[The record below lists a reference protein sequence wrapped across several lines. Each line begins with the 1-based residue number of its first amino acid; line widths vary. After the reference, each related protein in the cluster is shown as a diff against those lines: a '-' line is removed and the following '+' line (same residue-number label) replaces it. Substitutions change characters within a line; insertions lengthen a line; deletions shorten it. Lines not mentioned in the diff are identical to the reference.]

1 MSSKKLRECALQNL
15 RNFRKGVKI
24 VFMDRTKDFRR
35 TILVVD
41 DASVNREML
50 NEILSPHYDVIQA
63 ENGTDALAQLREKK
77 ARISLMLLDLIMPG
91 VNGYEVMETMI
102 KDPELSRIPVIVL
115 TSEKSAEVE
124 SLQTGAAD
132 FLTKPYDNPEVVLA
146 RVRHSIA
153 LSEQMKLIQS
163 TERDLLTKL
172 YTKEYFFEYAKQL
185 KERNANTAMDAIAI
199 NLTNFHLINEIY
211 GRNFGNII
219 LQTLAADITQ
229 LAEESEGIGCRY
241 NADGFFIYM
250 AHLWNYTKSLER
262 IQYHLSELLKETEI
276 HVRMGICEGS
286 FPSMSIEQSFDRALY
301 ACNSLRDSFN
311 SAFAIYDE
319 KMQSEELKKARIL
332 SDFADAV
339 EKRQFRV
346 LYQPKY
352 NIQGD
357 VPVLSSFEAL
367 VSWSHPEFGKM
378 LPSTFIPQFEK
389 NGLIQKLD
397 KYVWKEAAE
406 QMRKWKELHGTTL
419 PVSVNVSR
427 VDLHDPKIVEYLL
440 QITQE
445 NDIPPSQFLLEI
457 TESAYIENNS
467 ILDDT
472 VKNLREAGFKV
483 EMDDFGSG
491 YSSLNMLACLPID
504 AIKIDIGF
512 IRKIIYDKK
521 TMYLVNVIIGIA
533 KHFGIPCIAEGVET
547 KDQLD
552 ILKEAGCEIVQGYY
566 FSKPIP
572 PDEVSELRKKALQR
586 D

>member
-1 MSSKKLRECALQNL
+1 MNSA
-15 RNFRKGVKI
+15 
-24 VFMDRTKDFRR
+24 KDFRR

-41 DASVNREML
+41 DESVNREML
-50 NEILSPHYDVIQA
+50 NEILSQHYDVIQA
-63 ENGTDALAQLREKK
+63 ENGAEALAMLR
-77 ARISLMLLDLIMPG
+77 ARRGQISLMLLDLAIPEID
-91 VNGYEVMETMI
+91 GYSLIETMA
-102 KDPELSRIPVIVL
+102 KDPELSRIPIIVL
-115 TSEKSAEVE
+115 TSEKSAEIKNI
-124 SLQTGAAD
+124 QTAAID
-132 FLTKPYDNPEVVLA
+132 FLTKPCDNPDVILA
-146 RVRHSIA
+146 RVRLSIT
-153 LSEQMKLIQS
+153 LSEQTKLIHS
-163 TERDLLTKL
+163 TERDLLTQL

-185 KERNANTAMDAIAI
+185 KERNANITMDALAI

-219 LQTLAADITQ
+219 LQTIAADITQ

-241 NADGFFIYM
+241 NADGFFLYM
-250 AHLWNYTKSLER
+250 AHHWNYDKPLER
-262 IQYHLSELLKETEI
+262 IQFHLSELLKETEI

-286 FPSMSIEQSFDRALY
+286 FPSVSLEQSFDRALY
-301 ACNSLRDSFN
+301 ACNTLRESFN
-311 SAFAIYDE
+311 SAFAVYD
-319 KMQSEELKKARIL
+319 KQMQDDEFKKARIL

-352 NIQGD
+352 NIQGES
-357 VPVLSSFEAL
+357 PVLSSFEAL

-378 LPSTFIPQFEK
+378 LPGTFIPQFEK

-427 VDLHDPKIVEYLL
+427 VDLHDPKIVDYLL

-467 ILDDT
+467 ILVET
-472 VKNLREAGFKV
+472 VKKLREAGFKV

-491 YSSLNMLACLPID
+491 YSSLNMLASLPID

-572 PDEVSELRKKALQR
+572 PDEVSELRRKGLQR

>member
-1 MSSKKLRECALQNL
+1 
-15 RNFRKGVKI
+15 
-24 VFMDRTKDFRR
+24 MDRIKDFRR

-41 DASVNREML
+41 DEAVNREML
-50 NEILSPHYDVIQA
+50 NEILSQHYEVIQA
-63 ENGTDALAQLREKK
+63 ENGTEALSVLRDQKGQ
-77 ARISLMLLDLIMPG
+77 ISLMLLDLLMPQ
-91 VNGYEVMETMI
+91 VDGYTVMETVI
-102 KDPELSRIPVIVL
+102 KDQELARTPIIVL
-115 TSEKSAEVE
+115 TSEKSAEIK
-124 SLQTGAAD
+124 SLQIGAID
-132 FLTKPYDNPEVVLA
+132 FLTKPYDSPQVILA
-146 RVRHSIA
+146 RVRHAIS

-163 TERDLLTKL
+163 TEKDLLTHL

-185 KERNANTAMDAIAI
+185 KERNANTTMDAIVI

-219 LQTLAADITQ
+219 LQTIAADITQ

-241 NADGFFIYM
+241 NADGFFLYM
-250 AHLWNYTKSLER
+250 AHHWNYDKPLER
-262 IQYHLSELLKETEI
+262 IQLHLSELLKETEI
-276 HVRMGICEGS
+276 HVRMGICEGTFQS
-286 FPSMSIEQSFDRALY
+286 VSIEQSFDRALY
-301 ACNSLRDSFN
+301 ACNTLRESFN
-311 SAFAIYDE
+311 SAYAIYDE
-319 KMQSEELKKARIL
+319 KMLEEEIKKARIL

-352 NIQGD
+352 NIQGAS
-357 VPVLSSFEAL
+357 PVLSSFEAL

-397 KYVWKEAAE
+397 KYVWKEVAG
-406 QMRKWKELHGTTL
+406 QMRKWKEIHGTTL

-427 VDLHDPKIVEYLL
+427 VDLHDPKIVDYLL

-445 NDIPPSQFLLEI
+445 NDIPPGEFLLEI
-457 TESAYIENNS
+457 TESAYTENNS
-467 ILDDT
+467 ILVDA
-472 VKNLREAGFKV
+472 VKNLREAGFRV

-552 ILKEAGCEIVQGYY
+552 ILKEAGCEIIQGYY

-572 PDEVSELRKKALQR
+572 PDEVSELRKKGIQR
-586 D
+586 N